1 MLLKIRFIL
10 SLIINLFIPIEIMED
25 ENDLKDMGIIL

>member
-10 SLIINLFIPIEIMED
+10 SLIVNLFIPIEVSED
-25 ENDLKDMGIIL
+25 ENSLEEMGIIL